1 MSILSI
7 TIALALF
14 MTVLTLGLGLL
25 SMAIGG
31 SNDDQLSE
39 RFMWTRIGTQSL
51 SILLIVVALYFA
63 TS

>member
-39 RFMWTRIGTQSL
+39 RFM
-51 SILLIVVALYFA
+51 
-63 TS
+63 

>member
-1 MSILSI
+1 MSILTI

-31 SNDDQLSE
+31 SSDDQLSE
-39 RFMWTRIGTQSL
+39 NFMWARIGTQGL
-51 SILLIVVALYFA
+51 SVLLITAALYFA